1 MTEDQMLEALLDPAD
16 SLERQNEKLLR
27 IAQSL
32 MRRVEQGNDRSAAGY
47 AQFERAALLEGE
59 VRQRTADLERALNLL
74 NKSNAKLEEAN
85 RELANARADLAS
97 AIEAIEE
104 GFALFNKED
113 RLVMF
118 NSRFAMHLGD
128 LQGILRPGLSFDE
141 YIDHVSESSSLA
153 LPPDTTRDAWRTA
166 RMQRHAERHSIFNV
180 PLRGNRWVQVSEH
193 RPPDGRTVILQTD
206 VSDIMRM
213 ERQARERLMDEQA
226 IMIRATLDHLDQ
238 GVGIFDREARLV
250 GWNTCLAELLS
261 LPISHLHFGAYF
273 DSFVERIRP
282 ELDTETVTQADV
294 MDWVA
299 DPAKRPPLSFEF
311 RRRSGETLRFFAK
324 EMPDRGFVVS
334 LTDLT
339 AEREAAARLS
349 EANEMLELR
358 VIERTMELQDALAEA
373 ERANASKSRFVAAA
387 SHDLLQPLSAAKLYL
402 ASLAESERT
411 ASRQDILTKSQNA
424 LDSVERIIEALLDMS
439 KLDAGTV
446 ALNKVPVSLGE
457 VLRRLR
463 DEFAPHAEL
472 KGLELR
478 VVDSSAMVFS
488 NPGFLTR
495 ILQNLMANAIRYTD
509 EGTVLVGAR
518 RVDDSLRLEVWDTGC
533 GIAESDQE
541 AVFQEFKRLDSAQSS
556 DGGLGLGLA
565 IVERA
570 CQRLNHPLGLR
581 SEVGVGT
588 TFFISVDRAPAVLDQ
603 PSEQRLVKA
612 PARLADCA
620 LIVLLVENDK
630 EVRRAISLLL
640 GKWNVSVLDVSTGDE
655 AMALLEEIQIK
666 PDAVLVDYQL
676 DNGENGLD
684 LLDRLRDQFGDFPR
698 RLISA
703 NRSLELRENCQER
716 GVEMMQK
723 PLDARHLEHF
733 LISAIPESL

>member
-1 MTEDQMLEALLDPAD
+1 MLQALLDPSD

-32 MRRVEQGNDRSAAGY
+32 MRRVEQDDERSGAAY

-59 VRQRTADLERALNLL
+59 VRQRTADLERALGLL

-85 RELANARADLAS
+85 RELASARADLAS
-97 AIEAIEE
+97 AIEAVEE
-104 GFALFNKED
+104 GFALFNADDK
-113 RLVMF
+113 LVLF

-128 LQGILRPGLSFDE
+128 LKEFLRPGLTFDD
-141 YIDHVSESSSLA
+141 YVRHVSQSRSLD
-153 LPPDTTRDAWRTA
+153 LPPETSREAWRTA
-166 RMQRHAERHSIFNV
+166 RLRRHAERHAIFNV

-193 RPPDGRTVILQTD
+193 RPADGRTVILQTD

-213 ERQARERLMDEQA
+213 EREARDRMMDEQA
-226 IMIRATLDHLDQ
+226 IMVRATLDHLDQ
-238 GVGIFDREARLV
+238 GVGIFDHEARLV
-250 GWNTCLAELLS
+250 GWNTALADLLS
-261 LPISHLHFGAYF
+261 LPVSHLHFGAYF
-273 DSFVERIRP
+273 DTVMARIRTDRDP
-282 ELDTETVTQADV
+282 GQGITRADLAA
-294 MDWVA
+294 WVA
-299 DPAKRPPLSFEF
+299 NPGKRPPLSFEF
-311 RRRSGETLRFFAK
+311 RRRTGTTLRFFAK

-339 AEREAAARLS
+339 AERAAAARLS

-402 ASLAESERT
+402 ASLAESEGPT
-411 ASRQDILTKSQNA
+411 AQGDIVRKSQNA

-446 ALNKVPVSLGE
+446 ALDKVPVSLGD

-463 DEFAPHAEL
+463 DEFAPHAAL
-472 KGLELR
+472 KGLRLR
-478 VVDSSAMVFS
+478 VVDSSAMVYS

-509 EGTVLVGAR
+509 HGTVLVGAR
-518 RVDDSLRLEVWDTGC
+518 RVGGGLRLEVRDTGC
-533 GIAESDQE
+533 GIPEEHQE
-541 AVFQEFKRLDSAQSS
+541 IVFQEFKRLDTAQSTTS
-556 DGGLGLGLA
+556 GLGLGLA

-570 CQRLNHPLGLR
+570 CQRLGHPLGLR
-581 SEVGVGT
+581 SQVGVGT
-588 TFFISVDRAPAVLDQ
+588 TFFLGVDRAPDASTP
-603 PSEQRLVKA
+603 PSEQRRVHA
-612 PARLADCA
+612 PTRLADCA
-620 LIVLLVENDK
+620 LIVLLIENDA

-640 GKWNVSVLDVSTGDE
+640 GKWNVSVLDVSSGDE
-655 AMALLEEIQIK
+655 ALNLLEEIQIK
-666 PDAVLVDYQL
+666 PDAMLVDYQL
-676 DNGENGLD
+676 DDGENGLD
-684 LLDRLRDQFGDFPR
+684 LLGRLHARFGDIPR

-703 NRSLELRENCQER
+703 NRSTALRDDCKARAIEL
-716 GVEMMQK
+716 MSK
-723 PLDARHLEHF
+723 PLDPRQLEQF
-733 LISAIPESL
+733 LVTAIPDTL